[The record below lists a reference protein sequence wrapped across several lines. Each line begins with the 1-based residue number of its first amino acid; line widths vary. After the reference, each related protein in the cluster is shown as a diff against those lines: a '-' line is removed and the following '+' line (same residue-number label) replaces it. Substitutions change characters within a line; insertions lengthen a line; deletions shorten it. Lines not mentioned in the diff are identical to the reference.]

1 MEGGGGLQ
9 LLRGY
14 SMSDGRGSTGNVVA
28 GIASFFIPGLGQLVQ
43 GRVFAAIFMFVL
55 AGAIHLLSFGLLGW
69 LGHVIAAVH
78 AAVYDPE

>member
-1 MEGGGGLQ
+1 
-9 LLRGY
+9 
-14 SMSDGRGSTGNVVA
+14 MSDGRGSTGNVVA

-78 AAVYDPE
+78 AAVYDPD

>member
-1 MEGGGGLQ
+1 
-9 LLRGY
+9 
-14 SMSDGRGSTGNVVA
+14 MSDGRGSTGNVVA

-69 LGHVIAAVH
+69 LGHVLAAVH
-78 AAVYDPE
+78 AAVYDPD